1 MLDRDLAMLYSVET
15 KYLKRQVRRNI
26 ERFPEDFMFQLSKQE
41 LDNWRSQFV
50 TSNSAEN
57 MGLRYSPYVFT
68 EQGVAML
75 SSVLNS
81 KKTIQVNIQIMRAF
95 TKLREMMLSYKEL
108 QKKIEAMERRHD
120 KHDQHFQEVFRIIK
134 EMLNPPIEPKGKIG
148 F

>member
-1 MLDRDLAMLYSVET
+1 
-15 KYLKRQVRRNI
+15 
-26 ERFPEDFMFQLSKQE
+26 
-41 LDNWRSQFV
+41 
-50 TSNSAEN
+50 
-57 MGLRYSPYVFT
+57 
-68 EQGVAML
+68 ML

-134 EMLNPPIEPKGKIG
+134 EMINQPIEPKGKIG